1 MHSLSCITSWLP
13 SIITLC
19 YIDLRFFL
27 PSEQSRM
34 ALLAAS
40 SQPCEAAHWQLS
52 HHNNYGDFIL
62 YVVARQVARCPLM
75 VSIKVQIRCTLKL
88 ITILLQ

>member
-13 SIITLC
+13 YITLC
-19 YIDLRFFL
+19 YINSRFFL
-27 PSEQSRM
+27 SLEQSRT

-40 SQPCEAAHWQLS
+40 SQPREAAHWQYS
-52 HHNNYGDFIL
+52 HHNNDGDFIL
-62 YVVARQVARCPLM
+62 YIVARQVARCPLM
-75 VSIKVQIRCTLKL
+75 VSITVQIRCTLKF